1 MDLHIEDA
9 RAYVYGLEKIQKN
22 LIDGGN
28 LETSEIR
35 YADRVSDF

>member
-1 MDLHIEDA
+1 MDIHTDEA
-9 RAYVYGLEKIQKN
+9 RAYVHGLEKIQKN